1 MTLKQ
6 KQKLVYLVSKG
17 KNTYGEIRNA
27 MPEIDETE
35 LYYAIRPGIEE
46 HQLFE
51 EVSPHPPSNHE
62 PYTLLPN
69 DRLVLND
76 NGQNILDAF
85 HREQHE
91 RIIHIISTTAS
102 IIAAIFAIAGY
113 FR

>member
-6 KQKLVYLVSKG
+6 KQKLVCLVSKG

-46 HQLFE
+46 HQLLE
-51 EVSPHPPSNHE
+51 EASPHPPSNHE
-62 PYTLLPN
+62 PYTILPN

-76 NGQNILDAF
+76 
-85 HREQHE
+85 R
-91 RIIHIISTTAS
+91 RVRRTAEHVS
-102 IIAAIFAIAGY
+102 FDRYACRTVDKYRFLNT
-113 FR
+113 

>member
-35 LYYAIRPGIEE
+35 LFYTIRPGIEE

-51 EVSPHPPSNHE
+51 EVSPHPPSSSE
-62 PYTLLPN
+62 PYTLLP
-69 DRLVLND
+69 DDKLVLND

-85 HREQHE
+85 RKEQHDH
-91 RIIHIISTTAS
+91 IVCIISTSAS
-102 IIAAIFAIAGY
+102 IIAAVFAVASY